1 MAIKS
6 RKAIL
11 KKIYTIL
18 YEIWAC
24 SYDWIYYWIYFDIK
38 DNAQE
43 NRWTIF
49 STMAYFQLLNDA
61 IFVLFKKMFLVVI
74 KIHQS
79 REANKEGHSIKFMVP
94 QLLIN

>member
-43 NRWTIF
+43 NRC

-61 IFVLFKKMFLVVI
+61 IFVIYFKKMFLVVI

>member
-1 MAIKS
+1 MKFELVLMTEYIIEY
-6 RKAIL
+6 IL
-11 KKIYTIL
+11 ISKTMHRRIVV
-18 YEIWAC
+18 
-24 SYDWIYYWIYFDIK
+24 
-38 DNAQE
+38 
-43 NRWTIF
+43 F

>member
-1 MAIKS
+1 MKFELVLMTEYIIEY
-6 RKAIL
+6 IL
-11 KKIYTIL
+11 ISKTMHRRIVV
-18 YEIWAC
+18 
-24 SYDWIYYWIYFDIK
+24 
-38 DNAQE
+38 
-43 NRWTIF
+43 F

-61 IFVLFKKMFLVVI
+61 IFVIYFQKMFLVVI